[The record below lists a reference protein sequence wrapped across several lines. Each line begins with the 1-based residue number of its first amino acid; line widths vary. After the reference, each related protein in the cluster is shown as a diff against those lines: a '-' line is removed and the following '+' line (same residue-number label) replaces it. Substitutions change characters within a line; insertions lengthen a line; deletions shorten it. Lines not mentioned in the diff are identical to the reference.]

1 MLDIISM
8 ATFIITMFSIV
19 IFMLLIIIGG
29 NLEKSDTERYLEDKE
44 QMDYLKTYQEEK
56 AKKRKNNIWRCLWEK
71 IHILGNK

>member
-8 ATFIITMFSIV
+8 ATFIIAMFSIV

-29 NLEKSDTERYLEDKE
+29 SLEKSDTERYLEDKE
-44 QMDYLKTYQEEK
+44 QMEYLKTYQEEK
-56 AKKRKNNIWRCLWEK
+56 VKKRKNNIWRCLWKK